1 MNRKDTEQAIR
12 AELSR
17 HPSLSYTLE
26 AGSRHPR
33 VVIRCGDKTRKVM
46 YSSTPVERRAVL
58 NMVTTIRRAVRE
70 VTGE

>member
-17 HPSLSYTLE
+17 YSDIQYTLE
-26 AGSRHPR
+26 SGSKHPR
-33 VVIRCGDKTRKVM
+33 VVVPCGDKARKVM

-58 NMVTTIRRAVRE
+58 NLITDLRRVVRE
-70 VTGE
+70 VSK